1 MAKNLIIGAGF
12 SAAVTKSLLKNDT
25 DVLGLHHSKF
35 IKKENLRRPNLDS
48 NKFFSRKSYS
58 YGSLILNLKVG
69 KFHDRLTIGGNSN
82 IWGGHINIKEIPIKI
97 IKQLKKIF
105 NFNKLSFGLTGTISN
120 NQNIYQIQNNKNKI
134 FDVTPLLKKIRN
146 SFILKFSI
154 KNKKILIQTID
165 FEKNKIKSIEI
176 NKLFICVGVIQLLDL
191 LYRSGFLKK
200 NDIIEMSEFKYRLKF
215 SFGNSKITDKNSQ
228 IIRYKFSRAI
238 GHFLGIQKYSKF
250 LKLLDLVPFYVD
262 QHFINQKINYK
273 LKMINNNCLTDN
285 FISNPKTFGRS
296 IHYCNLRIN
305 KTPINKFLNKIN
317 PNILGLGMSFV
328 KQKSPGPI
336 SNDII
341 IDIIK
346 KIKK

>member
-120 NQNIYQIQNNKNKI
+120 NQNIYQIQNNKNNI

-215 SFGNSKITDKNSQ
+215 SFRNSKITDKNSQ

-317 PNILGLGMSFV
+317 PNILGLGMAFV

>member
-1 MAKNLIIGAGF
+1 M
-12 SAAVTKSLLKNDT
+12 
-25 DVLGLHHSKF
+25 
-35 IKKENLRRPNLDS
+35 
-48 NKFFSRKSYS
+48 
-58 YGSLILNLKVG
+58 
-69 KFHDRLTIGGNSN
+69 
-82 IWGGHINIKEIPIKI
+82 
-97 IKQLKKIF
+97 
-105 NFNKLSFGLTGTISN
+105 
-120 NQNIYQIQNNKNKI
+120 
-134 FDVTPLLKKIRN
+134 
-146 SFILKFSI
+146 
-154 KNKKILIQTID
+154 
-165 FEKNKIKSIEI
+165 
-176 NKLFICVGVIQLLDL
+176 GVIQLLDL

-215 SFGNSKITDKNSQ
+215 SFRNSKITDKNSQ

-285 FISNPKTFGRS
+285 FISNPKTFGHS

-305 KTPINKFLNKIN
+305 KTPIDKFLNKIN
-317 PNILGLGMSFV
+317 PNIIGLGMAFV